1 MSQFEK
7 FFDKLISNRIYSYV
21 QKYNLLNEKRFGFR
35 QNHFTIHAINHMYD
49 SSLKIQMK
57 GNTVAVFIKNTDEGK
72 YSCCIF
78 LDLSKAFN
86 TINHRILRQ
95 KIKNQF
101 VICGTLL
108 ELPKIFLSER
118 QQYLNFGGEI
128 SEVTIVTCGN
138 FTRILARPTF
148 NLIVC

>member
-7 FFDKLISNRIYSYV
+7 LFDKLISNRIYSYV
-21 QKYNLLNEKRFGFR
+21 QKYNFLNEKQFGFR
-35 QNHFTIHAINHMYD
+35 QNHFTIHAISHMYD
-49 SSLKIQMK
+49 SLLKMQMK
-57 GNTVAVFIKNTDEGK
+57 GNTVAVFIKNADEGK

-95 KIKNQF
+95 KLKNQF
-101 VICGTLL
+101 GICGTLL

-118 QQYLNFGGEI
+118 QQYLKFGE
-128 SEVTIVTCGN
+128 EY
-138 FTRILARPTF
+138 LKLPM
-148 NLIVC
+148 